1 MTRAVIRTPFSGAKL
16 LRILTNLSVMD
27 MAEAG
32 PLFAEKLG
40 YWVGFADAIALHGV
54 HGAGETPTSV
64 DKARDKLPL
73 VSGLHAKFALAQS
86 QLENSI
92 KESFAA
98 NADMFDDPATPYAL
112 IRKFHVARQRDMEL
126 GVRPL
131 RNKAREQV
139 ARVSPILAKLAALDA
154 TFDGILVDREKKLLA
169 AVPTLMERRFLHLRA
184 THSQPQ
190 GWLENFSQELQT
202 VMLAELELRLLP
214 TAGLVAALNDQFE
227 QHA

>member
-1 MTRAVIRTPFSGAKL
+1 MTRAVIRTHFSGAKL
-16 LRILTNLSVMD
+16 LRILTDLSVLE

-32 PLFAEKLG
+32 HMFAEKLG

-54 HGAGETPTSV
+54 HGAGETQTSV

-73 VSGLHAKFALAQS
+73 ATGLDDKLAMAQS
-86 QLENSI
+86 RLEISI

-98 NADMFDDPATPYAL
+98 NADMFADQATPYAL
-112 IRKFHVARQRDMEL
+112 IRRFYAGQQRDMEL

-131 RNKAREQV
+131 RIKAREQL
-139 ARVSPILAKLAALDA
+139 AHASPILAKLAALDV
-154 TFDGILVDREKKLLA
+154 TFDGILADREKKLLA
-169 AVPTLMERRFLHLRA
+169 AVPSLMEQRFLHLRA

-190 GWLENFSQELQT
+190 GWLVNFSQELQT

-214 TAGLVAALNDQFE
+214 TTGLVAALNDRTD